1 MRAQAFVNDCN
12 GWTHPS
18 QQAENGKE
26 LTHDSNNKFP
36 PLLVKL
42 VLRPTVLAQLWNP
55 FASQYSE
62 TLFGHSSAHYR
73 HYRRHPIRAARLMH
87 QTVRTS
93 CVFSLCLIPLL
104 PLFASP
110 AHAGEERQLVEDI
123 NDYRAEPQRCA
134 GRTVQALTPL
144 ALKSSLALPI
154 GYGGVTR
161 ETLKDSGYQAVSV
174 RTIRL
179 EDAEDAEE
187 AFDMLQSRYCGALLD
202 TRFTDI
208 GVHRDESEW
217 QVVLAQPLLDGQV
230 DDPRAAGKTL
240 LAQVNAARAKPR
252 LCGRQ
257 RFAAAPPLTWNAA
270 LGTAA
275 QGHSRAMA
283 NDNYFAHQDPNGDM
297 PWDRAKAAGYGGRQI
312 GENIAAGQRS
322 PGKAMEGWLASP
334 GHCAILMNPMF
345 TQVGAAYAANSRS
358 DNGIYWT
365 MLFGAK

>member
-1 MRAQAFVNDCN
+1 MR
-12 GWTHPS
+12 
-18 QQAENGKE
+18 
-26 LTHDSNNKFP
+26 
-36 PLLVKL
+36 
-42 VLRPTVLAQLWNP
+42 
-55 FASQYSE
+55 
-62 TLFGHSSAHYR
+62 
-73 HYRRHPIRAARLMH
+73 
-87 QTVRTS
+87 QTVRSS
-93 CVFSLCLIPLL
+93 CVFSFCLIPLL

-110 AHAGEERQLVEDI
+110 AHAGGERQLVEDI
-123 NDYRAEPQRCA
+123 NDYRAQPQRCA
-134 GRTVQALTPL
+134 GRTVRALTPL
-144 ALKSSLALPI
+144 ALKSNLALPI

-179 EDAEDAEE
+179 VGAEDAEE

-202 TRFTDI
+202 TQFADI
-208 GVHRDESEW
+208 GVYRDESEW
-217 QVVLAQPLLDGQV
+217 QVVLARPLLDGHL

-240 LAQVNAARAKPR
+240 LAQVNAARAKPH

-322 PGKAMEGWLASP
+322 PDKAMEGWLASP